1 MAINLSSLFN
11 NQNINPNLKAEV
23 NGEGNKTQTNNLS
36 NEINNLKEVIT
47 SDITKNSGITMLKNM
62 LVGDTFTG
70 KITNINNNAISI
82 LLNSNT
88 TINAT
93 LKGDVPLTRGSVVTF
108 MVEDNNNGQIQI
120 KPLTKDVQAD
130 AVVNKALEAANLP
143 INEKN
148 INIVKE
154 LLNLNMPINAKQI
167 TELAKQWARYPD
179 TNINTL
185 ANLNRLNIPINK
197 ENIGQFEAYKQFDA
211 KLEKS
216 LEKFESNL
224 IEDLNAILNESDNN
238 EGQTSKTTNTADTN
252 FSNIENSEIIK
263 SNSETQASKMLKSVV
278 NNLYNDPT
286 NEIKQKPIKELIDK
300 KDIEDL
306 INTVDNK
313 ELKAELKKG
322 DVNIKD
328 FFTKLLENGN
338 LNKEDLSKLINHKG
352 FKELFHEMIN
362 ETMKLSPREFQES
375 EEQIK
380 NFYKRIKKNIE
391 GIENETKENITPN
404 FNKTVTNIKENINFM
419 NELNK
424 NLLFMQMPIKFSDS
438 EGNGELYVFTNK
450 KNVAYDPD
458 NITALL
464 HLDMEHLGPVDIFV
478 KLTNGTNLNTN
489 FVLESDEMLD
499 FVYSNIDKLE
509 KRLSELG
516 YETHFEMKVSTP
528 DDEPFDFVRDFIE
541 KDINKDNS
549 FGQYIFDI
557 KA

>member
-11 NQNINPNLKAEV
+11 NQNINPNPKAEV
-23 NGEGNKTQTNNLS
+23 NGEGNKAQTNNLS

-93 LKGDVPLTRGSVVTF
+93 LKGDVSLTRGSVVTF

-143 INEKN
+143 VNEKN

-224 IEDLNAILNESDNN
+224 IEDLNTILNESDNN
-238 EGQTSKTTNTADTN
+238 KGQTSKTTNTTDTN
-252 FSNIENSEIIK
+252 FSNIENPEIIK
-263 SNSETQASKMLKSVV
+263 SNPETQASKMLKSVV

-300 KDIEDL
+300 KDIEAL

-338 LNKEDLSKLINHKG
+338 LNKDDLSKLINHKG

-404 FNKTVTNIKENINFM
+404 FNKTVTSIKENINFM

-509 KRLSELG
+509 KRLSDLG

-541 KDINKDNS
+541 KDVNKDNS

>member
-252 FSNIENSEIIK
+252 FSNIENPENIK
-263 SNSETQASKMLKSVV
+263 SNSETQAKELLKSVV

-528 DDEPFDFVRDFIE
+528 DDEPFDFVKDFIE

>member
-252 FSNIENSEIIK
+252 FSNIENPEIIK
-263 SNSETQASKMLKSVV
+263 SNSETQASKMLKSIV

-286 NEIKQKPIKELIDK
+286 NEIKQRPIKELIDK

-313 ELKAELKKG
+313 ELRAELKKG

>member
-1 MAINLSSLFN
+1 
-11 NQNINPNLKAEV
+11 
-23 NGEGNKTQTNNLS
+23 
-36 NEINNLKEVIT
+36 
-47 SDITKNSGITMLKNM
+47 
-62 LVGDTFTG
+62 
-70 KITNINNNAISI
+70 
-82 LLNSNT
+82 
-88 TINAT
+88 
-93 LKGDVPLTRGSVVTF
+93 
-108 MVEDNNNGQIQI
+108 
-120 KPLTKDVQAD
+120 
-130 AVVNKALEAANLP
+130 
-143 INEKN
+143 
-148 INIVKE
+148 
-154 LLNLNMPINAKQI
+154 
-167 TELAKQWARYPD
+167 
-179 TNINTL
+179 
-185 ANLNRLNIPINK
+185 
-197 ENIGQFEAYKQFDA
+197 
-211 KLEKS
+211 
-216 LEKFESNL
+216 
-224 IEDLNAILNESDNN
+224 
-238 EGQTSKTTNTADTN
+238 
-252 FSNIENSEIIK
+252 
-263 SNSETQASKMLKSVV
+263 MLKSVV

-300 KDIEDL
+300 KDIESL

-338 LNKEDLSKLINHKG
+338 LNKDDLSKLINHKG

-404 FNKTVTNIKENINFM
+404 FNKTVTSIKENINFM

-450 KNVAYDPD
+450 KNVVYDPD

-541 KDINKDNS
+541 KDVNKDNS

>member
-252 FSNIENSEIIK
+252 FSNIENSDIIK
-263 SNSETQASKMLKSVV
+263 NNSETQASKMLKSVV

-286 NEIKQKPIKELIDK
+286 NEIKQRPIKELIDK

-313 ELKAELKKG
+313 ELRAELKKG

-528 DDEPFDFVRDFIE
+528 EDEPFDFVRDFIE